1 MYTFIYLHVSG
12 HFTRNASAIV
22 IGNGWP
28 LPFLDPYSNTE
39 QHKNSIFFVRTITN
53 WNHLS
58 DDQRRPPHLRTS
70 DDGSPPKAP
79 SNSHACA
86 PLPSHLYLKLG
97 PVTYHIKI
105 KFDKLKKLLTSVVYL
120 YTCQGL
126 AMCTAIYGNI
136 LVMPGVCFN
145 RQWTVLIISLYV
157 SVHFAGTGS
166 AAIYGNILVMP
177 GVCFNKQGTVLI
189 ISLCICTLCRD

>member
-1 MYTFIYLHVSG
+1 MSGRLCQQAADCVHIYLHVSG

-39 QHKNSIFFVRTITN
+39 QHKNSVFFVRTITN

-79 SNSHACA
+79 SNSHAYA

-105 KFDKLKKLLTSVVYL
+105 KFDKLKKYSHLSC
-120 YTCQGL
+120 TC
-126 AMCTAIYGNI
+126 T
-136 LVMPGVCFN
+136 
-145 RQWTVLIISLYV
+145 LIIIIIIIDRFYIAL
-157 SVHFAGTGS
+157 FS
-166 AAIYGNILVMP
+166 ALEQTHCARMWFYM
-177 GVCFNKQGTVLI
+177 
-189 ISLCICTLCRD
+189 SE